1 MVDITNQFWGFIIVY
16 KPTYNYGAP
25 PPAILHEIHTGPLVE
40 AMCHMCHDARHVVAV
55 EFMFF
60 PPH

>member
-1 MVDITNQFWGFIIVY
+1 MVDITNLFLGFIIVY

-40 AMCHMCHDARHVVAV
+40 AMYHMCHDTRHVVAV